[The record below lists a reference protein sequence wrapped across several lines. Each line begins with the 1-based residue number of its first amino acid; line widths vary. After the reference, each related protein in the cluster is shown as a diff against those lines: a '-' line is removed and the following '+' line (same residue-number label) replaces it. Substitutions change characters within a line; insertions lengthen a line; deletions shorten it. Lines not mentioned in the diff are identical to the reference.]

1 MVKKWRFNY
10 LLYPIIIIFI
20 SLMSY
25 EWIQTYKYSNR
36 LHEYKNLFENNKYL
50 ISHIEEDTEDFFKSQ
65 KTASLKK
72 INFIQM
78 AICIFLMKFL
88 FVLSFLNKSL
98 RKKVENFNEKYKLFR
113 CSFQS
118 FTSED
123 LDILL
128 KYSIVNTFFNIFL
141 EILFNMNRNDKINFL
156 LLVLHIIFNI
166 LGQYVLL
173 ITLNAIIVKFG
184 KKVFIF
190 ALIIL
195 VLLISPIHINFFKN
209 TQIFEFRNIDIHLLD
224 KKIQNLIVS
233 MGMETNIYK
242 EVNPGET
249 SNAFTILG
257 FTSCKIYLLGRR
269 ILENKYISGTI
280 AHELGHIK
288 IGLKYRFLDWF
299 CSRLLKG
306 IMYLFIYFHLTTKI
320 KSEKTSKMIIFVILV
335 MIYNNFFKYSFVFLS
350 VLIQQLEE
358 FKADSFAHSEG
369 FGISLIR
376 VLCMINS
383 SNWPLYNSKIFS
395 MFFMSHPTLFE
406 RIENIERTN
415 S

>member
-123 LDILL
+123 LNIIL
-128 KYSIVNTFFNIFL
+128 KYSIVNTFINIFL
-141 EILFNMNRNDKINFL
+141 EILFKMQSNKINFL
-156 LLVLHIIFNI
+156 LLILHIIFNI

-195 VLLISPIHINFFKN
+195 VLLISPIHIN
-209 TQIFEFRNIDIHLLD
+209 
-224 KKIQNLIVS
+224 
-233 MGMETNIYK
+233 
-242 EVNPGET
+242 
-249 SNAFTILG
+249 
-257 FTSCKIYLLGRR
+257 
-269 ILENKYISGTI
+269 
-280 AHELGHIK
+280 
-288 IGLKYRFLDWF
+288 
-299 CSRLLKG
+299 
-306 IMYLFIYFHLTTKI
+306 
-320 KSEKTSKMIIFVILV
+320 
-335 MIYNNFFKYSFVFLS
+335 
-350 VLIQQLEE
+350 
-358 FKADSFAHSEG
+358 
-369 FGISLIR
+369 
-376 VLCMINS
+376 
-383 SNWPLYNSKIFS
+383 
-395 MFFMSHPTLFE
+395 
-406 RIENIERTN
+406 
-415 S
+415 